1 MSVAPVR
8 KTTSKWL
15 SHLLFHFDF
24 TLSLGFSPCSTE
36 TMQQIRQYH
45 MIHKLIFHLP
55 CTTIS
60 AKYSSKFRCDSI
72 HSVDHLQHIM
82 TKTKQ
87 LQIFFRFIYIRELI
101 TEFRCEARNIIA
113 SNVVDYCLADAIN
126 GICVYTCAKCV
137 FVCVCWRPKM
147 FWRTE
152 SHSIAHKHKYAR
164 IDTRPPRYFQL
175 VLTNCI
181 SLTHI
186 HMCAGA
192 HSHIRSVVFVER

>member
-1 MSVAPVR
+1 MVISLIISLWLHIVTRLQSV
-8 KTTSKWL
+8 
-15 SHLLFHFDF
+15 FHWDDA
-24 TLSLGFSPCSTE
+24 TD
-36 TMQQIRQYH
+36 
-45 MIHKLIFHLP
+45 
-55 CTTIS
+55 
-60 AKYSSKFRCDSI
+60 SSIPHDTQANFPL
-72 HSVDHLQHIM
+72 DHLQHIM